1 MMDDTLENRGPKHQ
15 WPPASGER
23 RSAPEGPAGI
33 RMAVV
38 QQKEPYSSTCSCYE
52 FDSLILYELPGE
64 MYLIFSQIIDRLI
77 ATNQAT

>member
-1 MMDDTLENRGPKHQ
+1 MDDTLENMGPKHQ

-23 RSAPEGPAGI
+23 SAPEEPAGI

-38 QQKEPYSSTCSCYE
+38 QQKEPSSSTCSCYE

-64 MYLIFSQIIDRLI
+64 MYLIFSQIIHRLI